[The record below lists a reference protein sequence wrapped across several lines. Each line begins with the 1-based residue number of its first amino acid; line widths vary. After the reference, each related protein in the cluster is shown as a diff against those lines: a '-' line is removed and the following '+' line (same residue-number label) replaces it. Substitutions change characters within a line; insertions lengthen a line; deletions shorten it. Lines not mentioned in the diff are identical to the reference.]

1 MYFTKGSWQVGIL
14 GRIYDLIPAFIN
26 PFSLVLLFLNIF
38 PFNRTRRG
46 LLFVFDFNVF
56 SVKSSS

>member
-1 MYFTKGSWQVGIL
+1 VYFTKGSWQVGIL
-14 GRIYDLIPAFIN
+14 SRIDDLIPAFIN
-26 PFSLVLLFLNIF
+26 PFGLILLLLSIF
-38 PFNRTRRG
+38 TFNRTRRR